1 MSTPGFTAHNSL
13 YQSNRHYVAGLISS
27 WSPSAKVVPLFRAPI
42 KFPQGEGGDC
52 HERCG
57 PCLGNC
63 TQSCI
68 NTCFGD
74 APPYPK
80 PCCLS
85 TETCCSGKCV
95 NTTSDKNNCGACGQ
109 VCSGGFCKDGLCW
122 ACEPGFTQCGD
133 KCIDTTSDRANCG
146 ACGKVC
152 ADRSICYNGACVK
165 CSKGATRCGNE
176 CTDLS
181 WDANNCGACGVGCS
195 TGICS
200 GGVCSTKCGNGY
212 CPVNKVCLFGE
223 FCI

>member
-1 MSTPGFTAHNSL
+1 MNTPGFTAHNSL

-27 WSPSAKVVPLFRAPI
+27 WSPSATVVPLFRAST
-42 KFPQGEGGDC
+42 KFPQGGGGDC
-52 HERCG
+52 HETCG
-57 PCLGNC
+57 PCLANC
-63 TQSCI
+63 TKSCT

-80 PCCLS
+80 SCCLS

-109 VCSGGFCKDGLCW
+109 VCSGDFCRNGLCW

-133 KCIDTTSDRANCG
+133 KCIDTMSDRANCG

-165 CSKGATRCGNE
+165 CSKGSTRCGNE
-176 CTDLS
+176 CTDLT

-195 TGICS
+195 TGICNDS
-200 GGVCSTKCGNGY
+200 VCSTKCGNGY